1 MKWRPKNA
9 FFVLQDIHNFPS
21 TTAFIIIPFDDIM
34 VDTRKQ
40 LLLTPKSIPFSRCLI
55 GRAYEF
61 GLSITITTA
70 KQ

>member
-1 MKWRPKNA
+1 MHSLFCKIFIIFP
-9 FFVLQDIHNFPS
+9 LQQH
-21 TTAFIIIPFDDIM
+21 FIIIPFDDIM